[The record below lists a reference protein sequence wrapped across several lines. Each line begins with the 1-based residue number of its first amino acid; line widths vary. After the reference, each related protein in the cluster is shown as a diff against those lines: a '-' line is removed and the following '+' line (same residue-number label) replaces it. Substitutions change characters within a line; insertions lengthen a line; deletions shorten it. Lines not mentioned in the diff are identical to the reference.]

1 MAIQVYQ
8 SEICL
13 STYPS
18 LNEAN
23 KCEESHYRQL
33 NKKQVAYLKSKHHNM
48 EFCYTCRNHY
58 LVYGCELNCKYSR
71 KCNSMNNYKH
81 WKDFDDGE
89 EDIEIPD

>member
-8 SEICL
+8 CEICL

-48 EFCYTCRNHY
+48 
-58 LVYGCELNCKYSR
+58 
-71 KCNSMNNYKH
+71 
-81 WKDFDDGE
+81 
-89 EDIEIPD
+89 

>member
-8 SEICL
+8 CEICL

-58 LVYGCELNCKYSR
+58 LVYGCELNCK
-71 KCNSMNNYKH
+71 
-81 WKDFDDGE
+81 
-89 EDIEIPD
+89 